1 MNKQQLAQ
9 REQERAQHEKRMA
22 EFGTMPLNC
31 AGGFWPTYRQ
41 RPGQARRLALVAIF
55 ERHPRSKLPVNNKWQ
70 ANTVDPDLQYLLK
83 RGVLVQVRSHPG
95 FRNSSKRQ
103 TYLVLASQA
112 GAV

>member
-9 REQERAQHEKRMA
+9 REQERAAHEKRMA
-22 EFGTMPLNC
+22 DFGTMPLNC
-31 AGGFWPTYRQ
+31 AAGFWPTYRS
-41 RPGQARRLALVAIF
+41 RPGMARRHSLVALF
-55 ERHPRSKLPVNNKWQ
+55 ERFPRSKLPVNSKWQ

-112 GAV
+112 EAL